1 MELSTAEEKYL
12 KSILILSASPD
23 RTVSTNA
30 IAANL
35 KTSAASVT
43 DMLKRLSDKGLI
55 AYERYKGASLLSEGQ
70 RIATTQ
76 IRKNRLWEFF
86 LVNTLGMSWDEIHEI
101 AEHLEHIPSD
111 RLVDLLD
118 NFLGSPKFD
127 PHGDPIPNARG
138 NYTMRAQ
145 TPLSDLQEGQQ
156 AVIIGVR
163 NDDPAF
169 LKNLTEKGLTPGT
182 SLHIISKDS
191 YDSTMRLAVENKEL
205 NISGLIANTLLIKP
219 I

>member
-12 KSILILSASPD
+12 KAILLLSGSPD

-30 IAANL
+30 IAAKL

-43 DMLKRLSDKGLI
+43 DMLKRLSDKRLI
-55 AYERYKGASLLSEGQ
+55 AYERYKGATLSPEGH

-76 IRKNRLWEFF
+76 IRKNRLWEVF
-86 LVNTLGMSWDEIHEI
+86 LVKTLGMSWDEIHEI
-101 AEHLEHIPSD
+101 AEQLEHIPSE
-111 RLVDLLD
+111 RLIDLLD
-118 NFLGSPKFD
+118 NYLGNPKFD

-163 NDDPAF
+163 NDDPVF

-191 YDSTMRLAVENKEL
+191 HDNTMRLALEDKAI
-205 NISGLIANTLLIKP
+205 NISGLIANTLLIKQL
-219 I
+219 

>member
-12 KSILILSASPD
+12 KAILLLSGSPD

-30 IAANL
+30 IAAKL

-43 DMLKRLSDKGLI
+43 DMLKRLSDKELV
-55 AYERYKGASLLSEGQ
+55 AYERYKGATLTPEGQ

-76 IRKNRLWEFF
+76 IRKNRLWEVF
-86 LVNTLGMSWDEIHEI
+86 LVKTLGMSWDEIHEI
-101 AEHLEHIPSD
+101 AEQLEHIPSE
-111 RLVDLLD
+111 RLIDLLD
-118 NFLGSPKFD
+118 NYLGNPKFD

-182 SLHIISKDS
+182 SLHIISKDPH
-191 YDSTMRLAVENKEL
+191 DNTMRLALEDEAI
-205 NISGLIANTLLIKP
+205 NISGLIANTLLIKQL
-219 I
+219 

>member
-12 KSILILSASPD
+12 KAILLLSGSPD

-43 DMLKRLSDKGLI
+43 DMLKRLSDKRLI
-55 AYERYKGASLLSEGQ
+55 AYERYKGATLTPEGQ

-76 IRKNRLWEFF
+76 IRKNRLWEVF
-86 LVNTLGMSWDEIHEI
+86 LVQTLGMSWDEIHEI
-101 AEHLEHIPSD
+101 AEQLEHIPSE
-111 RLVDLLD
+111 RLIDLLD
-118 NFLGSPKFD
+118 NYLGNPKFD

-138 NYTMRAQ
+138 NYTIRAQ
-145 TPLSDLQEGQQ
+145 TPLSDLQEGQH

-163 NDDPAF
+163 NDDPVF

-191 YDSTMRLAVENKEL
+191 HDNTMRLALEDKAI
-205 NISGLIANTLLIKP
+205 NISGLIANTLLIKQL
-219 I
+219 